1 MVRLLASFTS
11 NDDIFEQI
19 FRPTMGHLY
28 SAHCEGEL
36 IKGVLIP
43 GEMALWEL
51 LSHLWFIYEQHLSCH
66 PAEVWNEFIKLELKK
81 N

>member
-1 MVRLLASFTS
+1 
-11 NDDIFEQI
+11 
-19 FRPTMGHLY
+19 MGHLY

-36 IKGVLIP
+36 IKSVLIP

>member
-1 MVRLLASFTS
+1 
-11 NDDIFEQI
+11 
-19 FRPTMGHLY
+19 MGHLY
-28 SAHCEGEL
+28 SAHSEGEL

-43 GEMALWEL
+43 VEMALWEL
-51 LSHLWFIYEQHLSCH
+51 LSHLLFIYEQDLSWY